1 MAKRKRQTIQWP
13 KEKDRQYNEQKKK
26 TDNTMIKGKRQTIQ

>member
-1 MAKRKRQTIQWP
+1 MNKSKRQTIQWP

-26 TDNTMIKGKRQTIQ
+26 TNNGKQNTTQKTKD